1 MALDKKS
8 VEPVVEKIKDFFK
21 DLLKPNMTLEKIA
34 EVASPR
40 LDEIISK
47 NEEKGL
53 KYSAG
58 KFNVKCLDDE
68 HFGLEFEMYFKDSE
82 GKWYTT
88 GNESEPRKAELLDPK
103 VWQTLQSLK
112 VITFPIENS
121 KEEKVAEPA
130 KLDAPKE

>member
-8 VEPVVEKIKDFFK
+8 VEMVVETVKDFFK
-21 DLLKPNMTLEKIA
+21 NLLKPDMTLDTIA

-58 KFNVKCLDDE
+58 KFTVKCLDED
-68 HFGLEFEMYFKDSE
+68 HFGLEFEMYFKDAD
-82 GKWYTT
+82 GKWYKT
-88 GNESEPRKAELLDPK
+88 GNESEPRDSELLDPK
-103 VWQTLQSLK
+103 AWQTLQSLK

-121 KEEKVAEPA
+121 KEEKAEETPA
-130 KLDAPKE
+130 IEAPKK